1 MEAGV
6 EAARAGDAG
15 RQDYADEKTTDT
27 ALTRHN
33 DPAGHITPPST

>member
-1 MEAGV
+1 MIHRDTLTGYDTD
-6 EAARAGDAG
+6 R
-15 RQDYADEKTTDT
+15 RDYADENTTDT